1 MTSVELQSLAA
12 RAAGATQAL
21 FDQAGV
27 SLDVAVDG
35 TAEPVIVEVDER
47 QVTRAIVNLLTNA
60 ATYTNPGGSTTL
72 AVEAEGPAAIVRVQD
87 TGPGI
92 APADLPHVFERLY
105 RGDPARG
112 RQAGRPGGTGI
123 GLTVAREL
131 IEANGGRLSIE
142 SSTPAGTTLRIEL
155 PQARLD

>member
-1 MTSVELQSLAA
+1 V
-12 RAAGATQAL
+12 
-21 FDQAGV
+21 
-27 SLDVAVDG
+27 
-35 TAEPVIVEVDER
+35 PVIVEVDER

-60 ATYTNPGGSTTL
+60 ATYTGPGGSAML
-72 AVEAEGPAAIVRVQD
+72 AVSVEGQAAIVRVRD

-92 APADLPHVFERLY
+92 AAADLPHVFERLY

-112 RQAGRPGGTGI
+112 RQEGRPGGTGI

-142 SSTPAGTTLRIEL
+142 SSTPAGTTLRIDL
-155 PQARLD
+155 PQSLAVGRR